1 MDAREF
7 EALSRRVAHLAG
19 RRSLLRAVIAAP
31 VVARIT
37 VAEDGEAKRKRRRK
51 KKGSG
56 SPNLWPALLPMCHAA
71 RIAWRLGRV
80 ARMPIAATAG
90 AARAELA
97 SIWPTTRLV
106 ELAAAAK
113 PGVAPR

>member
-51 KKGSG
+51 KKKKGSG
-56 SPNLWPALLPMCHAA
+56 KAKPLACPPPNVPCGAKQHRWLTDCLPGA
-71 RIAWRLGRV
+71 RNGVTNDQTASLDRL
-80 ARMPIAATAG
+80 P
-90 AARAELA
+90 
-97 SIWPTTRLV
+97 RLV
-106 ELAAAAK
+106 R
-113 PGVAPR
+113 PGCSL